1 VTSLRTTEAES
12 MTQVLSSLRQSR
24 RHASITALKR
34 HFIQNSFHFTRI
46 VPRVSAENGHPDLG
60 SSGEPLQVLRV
71 RGDGNCL
78 FRSLAQSYTALTCGT
93 LLNQVAET
101 DMARAL
107 RQQICDALV
116 IQRDSVEPFL
126 VDCDFD
132 TYVSMMR
139 RDGCWG
145 GEPELSVAPIVLQ
158 RSIEVYVVH
167 MHPQW

>member
-1 VTSLRTTEAES
+1 MTNLRTTEAES
-12 MTQVLSSLRQSR
+12 MTRALNSLRQNR

-34 HFIQNSFHFTRI
+34 HFIQNSFHFTRVVARI
-46 VPRVSAENGHPDLG
+46 SAGNGHPGLG
-60 SSGEPLQVLRV
+60 SSGEPLQVVRV

-78 FRSLAQSYTALTCGT
+78 FRSLAQSYMALTSGT

-101 DMARAL
+101 DMAKAL

-145 GEPELSVAPIVLQ
+145 GEPELSVAPTVLQ
-158 RSIEVYVVH
+158 RSIEVCVVY
-167 MHPQW
+167 MHVQW